1 MVKNGTM
8 QNVLLLLLLE
18 ELSEL
23 SVTRVSLLLLLL
35 LLLLLSFFIFFLN
48 LTWIIVKIII
58 ISKPEM
64 VNVESTT

>member
-23 SVTRVSLLLLLL
+23 SVTRVS

>member
-23 SVTRVSLLLLLL
+23 SVTRVSLLLLL

>member
-23 SVTRVSLLLLLL
+23 SVTRVSLLLL